1 MDGGSRGRIG
11 RNEAL
16 FREVNEAIERG
27 LWPGEDEAPV
37 RFRCE
42 CARFDCDMMV
52 ELRVREY
59 ERVREHPRRFFV
71 LVGHEVPDVEE
82 IVEMHGDYVV
92 VEKRGQSGAV
102 ARELDPR
109 D

>member
-1 MDGGSRGRIG
+1 MDRGSDGKIG
-11 RNEAL
+11 RNESL

-27 LWPGEDEAPV
+27 LWPGEEESPV

-42 CARFDCDMMV
+42 CARFDCDRMV
-52 ELRVREY
+52 ELRRQDY
-59 ERVREHPRRFFV
+59 ERVREHPRRF
-71 LVGHEVPDVEE
+71 LVKLGHEVPGVEQ
-82 IVEMHGDYVV
+82 IVEMHAGYVV
-92 VEKRGQSGAV
+92 VEKLGEAGAV